1 MMFILNNVSFYYIA
15 ARYFAALLNIGNF
28 VNKMKV
34 GSIHSFLAG
43 KLELRQRL
51 LVKRRGIVVGFM
63 PRYERE
69 NELSK
74 PDFTIKRY

>member
-1 MMFILNNVSFYYIA
+1 
-15 ARYFAALLNIGNF
+15 
-28 VNKMKV
+28 MKV